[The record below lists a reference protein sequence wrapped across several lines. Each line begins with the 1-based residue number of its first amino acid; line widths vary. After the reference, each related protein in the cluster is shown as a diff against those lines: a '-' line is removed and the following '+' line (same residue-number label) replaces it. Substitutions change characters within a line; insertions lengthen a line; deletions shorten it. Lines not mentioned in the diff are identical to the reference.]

1 MIDTLLTERDERV
14 SLETPHL
21 SFSRLNRYLHCPE
34 QYRLYYIEN
43 LRARFPSSSLVFG
56 QVVHQALAAFF
67 RSKTDPVKFFLE
79 AWKEVKQIDLTYS
92 QKESWEKLHSSGQGL
107 LEKFLRED
115 LQRIVSV
122 SDVEKRFDLKITS
135 LDLPFIG
142 FIDLVGKVDEKITV
156 VDFKTSGSSYQD
168 YEVALSDQL
177 TAYQLA
183 EPEAEQ
189 AALCVFV
196 KTKEPRIEWHLS
208 SRTGDQLIEFLGKAE
223 LIAREITLGHFYK
236 RPGKWCSWCDFLPV
250 CIGDKKEIAET
261 LVHIRP
267 IFKPAAISSGFFLW
281 IAIN

>member
-1 MIDTLLTERDERV
+1 MIDTLLVERDERV

-43 LRARFPSSSLVFG
+43 LRPRFPSSSLIFG
-56 QVVHQALAAFF
+56 QVIHQALATFF
-67 RSKTDPVKFFLE
+67 RAKSDPVKFFND
-79 AWKEVKQIDLTYS
+79 AWSEVKQIDLDYS

-115 LQRIVSV
+115 LKRITSM
-122 SDVEKRFDLKITS
+122 SEVEKGFELKITS

-142 FIDLVGKVDEKITV
+142 FIDLVGKVDDKITV

-168 YEVALSDQL
+168 FEVALSDQL

-183 EPEAEQ
+183 VPEAEQ

-223 LIAREITLGHFYK
+223 LIAREISFGHFYK
-236 RPGKWCSWCDFLPV
+236 RPGKWCSWCDFLPM
-250 CIGDKKEIAET
+250 CMGDKKGIAET
-261 LVHIRP
+261 LVHI
-267 IFKPAAISSGFFLW
+267 
-281 IAIN
+281 